1 MLGRLSQSLFMPRSG
16 AATPLALPSC
26 KECGEQMTAATVR
39 HQMYVRRDG
48 ERRVFSTCRR
58 CKARQLLVLSRLKKR
73 MPTPPRGTPCECCGE
88 VPERLELDHCHRTG
102 EFRGWLC
109 GRCNLGIGML
119 QDSLEGALMAAV
131 YLSRGQ
137 PAEP

>member
-26 KECGEQMTAATVR
+26 KECGEQMTATTVR

-48 ERRVFSTCRR
+48 ERRVFNTCRL
-58 CKARQLLVLSRLKKR
+58 CKARQLLVVSRLKKR

-88 VPERLELDHCHRTG
+88 PAERLELDHCHRTG
-102 EFRGWLC
+102 EFRAGFV
-109 GRCNLGIGML
+109 
-119 QDSLEGALMAAV
+119 SAAT
-131 YLSRGQ
+131 RG
-137 PAEP
+137 

>member
-1 MLGRLSQSLFMPRSG
+1 MRSEESGNAG
-16 AATPLALPSC
+16 AVESKLCMLALPSC

-48 ERRVFSTCRR
+48 GRRVFNTCRL
-58 CKARQLLVLSRLKKR
+58 CKARQLLVVSRLKKR

-88 VPERLELDHCHRTG
+88 VAEQLQLDHCHITG

-109 GRCNLGIGML
+109 GRCNRAIGML
-119 QDSLEGALMAAV
+119 PGDSLEGALMAAV

-137 PAEP
+137 QAEP